1 MKTNKILLDD
11 VEKIYFSIP
20 CTSVVSC
27 EHCKN
32 KLLCDLTAYL
42 LKIIKEI
49 ILRGGKMKINL
60 NDILVNSYD
69 RNMKQLIVIYD
80 DNGDFYTFTESNIL
94 ERVKQMKVE
103 RFDIVSEKLI
113 VIKVV
118 GVINE

>member
-1 MKTNKILLDD
+1 
-11 VEKIYFSIP
+11 
-20 CTSVVSC
+20 
-27 EHCKN
+27 
-32 KLLCDLTAYL
+32 
-42 LKIIKEI
+42 
-49 ILRGGKMKINL
+49 MKINL

-80 DNGDFYTFTESNIL
+80 DNGDFYTFTQSNIL

-113 VIKVV
+113 VIKGV

>member
-1 MKTNKILLDD
+1 
-11 VEKIYFSIP
+11 
-20 CTSVVSC
+20 
-27 EHCKN
+27 
-32 KLLCDLTAYL
+32 
-42 LKIIKEI
+42 
-49 ILRGGKMKINL
+49 MKINL

-80 DNGDFYTFTESNIL
+80 DKGDFYTFTESNIL

-113 VIKVV
+113 VIKVI

>member
-1 MKTNKILLDD
+1 
-11 VEKIYFSIP
+11 
-20 CTSVVSC
+20 
-27 EHCKN
+27 
-32 KLLCDLTAYL
+32 
-42 LKIIKEI
+42 
-49 ILRGGKMKINL
+49 MKINL

-69 RNMKQLIVIYD
+69 RNMKQLIIIYD

>member
-1 MKTNKILLDD
+1 
-11 VEKIYFSIP
+11 
-20 CTSVVSC
+20 
-27 EHCKN
+27 
-32 KLLCDLTAYL
+32 
-42 LKIIKEI
+42 
-49 ILRGGKMKINL
+49 MKINL

-103 RFDIVSEKLI
+103 RFDVVSEKLV

>member
-1 MKTNKILLDD
+1 
-11 VEKIYFSIP
+11 
-20 CTSVVSC
+20 
-27 EHCKN
+27 
-32 KLLCDLTAYL
+32 
-42 LKIIKEI
+42 
-49 ILRGGKMKINL
+49 MKINL

-94 ERVKQMKVE
+94 ERVKYMKVE

-113 VIKVV
+113 VIKVE

>member
-1 MKTNKILLDD
+1 
-11 VEKIYFSIP
+11 
-20 CTSVVSC
+20 
-27 EHCKN
+27 
-32 KLLCDLTAYL
+32 
-42 LKIIKEI
+42 
-49 ILRGGKMKINL
+49 MKINL

-103 RFDIVSEKLI
+103 RFGIVSEKLV

>member
-1 MKTNKILLDD
+1 
-11 VEKIYFSIP
+11 
-20 CTSVVSC
+20 
-27 EHCKN
+27 
-32 KLLCDLTAYL
+32 
-42 LKIIKEI
+42 
-49 ILRGGKMKINL
+49 MKINL

-94 ERVKQMKVE
+94 ERVKFMKVE

-118 GVINE
+118 GVINEGK

>member
-1 MKTNKILLDD
+1 
-11 VEKIYFSIP
+11 
-20 CTSVVSC
+20 
-27 EHCKN
+27 
-32 KLLCDLTAYL
+32 
-42 LKIIKEI
+42 
-49 ILRGGKMKINL
+49 MKINL
-60 NDILVNSYD
+60 NDILVNSYV
-69 RNMKQLIVIYD
+69 RNMKQLIVVYD

>member
-1 MKTNKILLDD
+1 
-11 VEKIYFSIP
+11 
-20 CTSVVSC
+20 
-27 EHCKN
+27 
-32 KLLCDLTAYL
+32 
-42 LKIIKEI
+42 
-49 ILRGGKMKINL
+49 MKINL

-94 ERVKQMKVE
+94 ERVKYMKVE

-113 VIKVV
+113 AIKVV

>member
-1 MKTNKILLDD
+1 
-11 VEKIYFSIP
+11 
-20 CTSVVSC
+20 
-27 EHCKN
+27 
-32 KLLCDLTAYL
+32 
-42 LKIIKEI
+42 
-49 ILRGGKMKINL
+49 MKINL

-103 RFDIVSEKLI
+103 RFDIVSEKSI

>member
-1 MKTNKILLDD
+1 
-11 VEKIYFSIP
+11 
-20 CTSVVSC
+20 
-27 EHCKN
+27 
-32 KLLCDLTAYL
+32 
-42 LKIIKEI
+42 
-49 ILRGGKMKINL
+49 MKINL

-94 ERVKQMKVE
+94 ERVKDMKVE

-118 GVINE
+118 GVINES

>member
-1 MKTNKILLDD
+1 
-11 VEKIYFSIP
+11 
-20 CTSVVSC
+20 
-27 EHCKN
+27 
-32 KLLCDLTAYL
+32 
-42 LKIIKEI
+42 
-49 ILRGGKMKINL
+49 MKINL

-103 RFDIVSEKLI
+103 RFDVVSEKLV
-113 VIKVV
+113 VIKVE

>member
-1 MKTNKILLDD
+1 
-11 VEKIYFSIP
+11 
-20 CTSVVSC
+20 
-27 EHCKN
+27 
-32 KLLCDLTAYL
+32 
-42 LKIIKEI
+42 
-49 ILRGGKMKINL
+49 MKINL

-94 ERVKQMKVE
+94 ERVKYMKVE
-103 RFDIVSEKLI
+103 RFDIVSEKLL

>member
-1 MKTNKILLDD
+1 
-11 VEKIYFSIP
+11 
-20 CTSVVSC
+20 
-27 EHCKN
+27 
-32 KLLCDLTAYL
+32 
-42 LKIIKEI
+42 
-49 ILRGGKMKINL
+49 MKINL

-94 ERVKQMKVE
+94 ERVRYMIVE
-103 RFDIVSEKLI
+103 RCDIVSERLI

>member
-1 MKTNKILLDD
+1 MFNSEILL
-11 VEKIYFSIP
+11 
-20 CTSVVSC
+20 
-27 EHCKN
+27 
-32 KLLCDLTAYL
+32 
-42 LKIIKEI
+42 
-49 ILRGGKMKINL
+49 RGVNMKINL
-60 NDILVNSYD
+60 NDILINSYD